1 MQTCIAGSIH
11 SLFSENSADIRRI
24 VDNQHYNI
32 SLLFLFGLKFL
43 KWKWLYRKSQIITT
57 NKNRQIINEPKS
69 FSKHVDVGKAIKSI
83 TFDKKTE

>member
-24 VDNQHYNI
+24 VDNP
-32 SLLFLFGLKFL
+32 LLFLFGLKFL

-69 FSKHVDVGKAIKSI
+69 FSKHVDAGKAIKSI

>member
-24 VDNQHYNI
+24 VGNP
-32 SLLFLFGLKFL
+32 LLFLFGLKFL

-57 NKNRQIINEPKS
+57 NKNRQMINEPKS
-69 FSKHVDVGKAIKSI
+69 FSKHVDAGKAIKSI

>member
-24 VDNQHYNI
+24 VGNP
-32 SLLFLFGLKFL
+32 LLFLFGLKFL

-69 FSKHVDVGKAIKSI
+69 FSKHVDAGKAIKSI

>member
-11 SLFSENSADIRRI
+11 SLFSEYSADIRRI
-24 VDNQHYNI
+24 VGNP
-32 SLLFLFGLKFL
+32 LLFLFGLKFL

-69 FSKHVDVGKAIKSI
+69 FSKHVDAGKAIKSI

>member
-24 VDNQHYNI
+24 VDNQ
-32 SLLFLFGLKFL
+32 LLFLFGLKFL

-57 NKNRQIINEPKS
+57 NKNRQIINEPKR
-69 FSKHVDVGKAIKSI
+69 FSNNVDAGKAIKSI

>member
-24 VDNQHYNI
+24 VGNP
-32 SLLFLFGLKFL
+32 LLFLFGLKFL
-43 KWKWLYRKSQIITT
+43 KWKWRYRKSQIITT

-69 FSKHVDVGKAIKSI
+69 FSKHVDAGKAIKSI